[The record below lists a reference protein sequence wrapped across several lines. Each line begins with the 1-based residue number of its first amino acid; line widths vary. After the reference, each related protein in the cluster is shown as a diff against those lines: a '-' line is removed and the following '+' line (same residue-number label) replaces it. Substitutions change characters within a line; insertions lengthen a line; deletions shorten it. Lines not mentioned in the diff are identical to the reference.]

1 MRRLMQ
7 GMCTVVGTVG
17 LLTMSANA
25 AELDIEPRLTTGL
38 SYYNLDLKGEVVVN
52 NNAVNNVQ
60 FSDWLYF
67 FGGGVTFSRDR
78 FFLDLY
84 GQYSF
89 DGRDTLG
96 LDVISGG
103 IAINDLAQNVDF
115 DRIET
120 AATFGYRITDQ
131 FAGYVG
137 YRYADADFK
146 GDGSLGGIAA
156 DFSTEFKQRGP
167 FVGAA
172 YAIPKTVFDGA
183 FVANA
188 AVTFLDGDLA
198 NRLDVSAPLTD
209 VAFDINGKAVGVN
222 GGASW
227 VTPLTGQLKLV
238 LGADVSYY
246 SFKDDNDQSDFDELI
261 ARMRAELRYNFDINS
276 FLTN

>member
-7 GMCTVVGTVG
+7 GMSAVVGTVG
-17 LLTMSANA
+17 LLTTSAHA

-52 NNAVNNVQ
+52 GDAVNNVQ

-67 FGGGVTFSRDR
+67 FGGGATFSRNR

-103 IAINDLAQNVDF
+103 IAVNDLAQSVDF

-120 AATFGYRITDQ
+120 AATVGYRITDQ

-137 YRYADADFK
+137 YRYADADFR
-146 GDGSLGGIAA
+146 GSGSLGGIAA
-156 DFSTEFKQRGP
+156 NFSTDFKQKGP
-167 FVGAA
+167 FIGAA
-172 YAIPKTVFDGA
+172 YAIPKTFFNGA

-188 AVTFLDGDLA
+188 AVTFLDGDLT
-198 NRLDVSAPLTD
+198 NRLEASAPLND
-209 VAFDINGKAVGVN
+209 VAFDINGNAVGVN

-227 VTPLTGQLKLV
+227 VTPLTGQLKLA

-261 ARMRAELRYNFDINS
+261 TRLRAELRYDFDMNS
-276 FLTN
+276 FLAD